1 MHTQRS
7 IICCGQT
14 SHACKQQRPAVNRNI
29 LTSSWV
35 RGPRSPSIPGSSA
48 CWRLRTHGTCY
59 RPPDPAWRD
68 PRLGRCCGAYV
79 TEIWRGGGDHGQTGI
94 AVCECV
100 SVWGGGCEV
109 EQASQLASLCS
120 QAERERGGEGGRGPG
135 IPPRVRRSQCAPS
148 SAPWSDC
155 QKQQSR
161 CRWGSEK
168 GADESLGDS
177 AAEVRHRDG
186 EASGCWGR
194 EETDP

>member
-1 MHTQRS
+1 MGLVVPVFPALQRVDVCVHTGLATGHRTRHGETRGSGAAVGRMSRRS
-7 IICCGQT
+7 AGVVGITG
-14 SHACKQQRPAVNRNI
+14 
-29 LTSSWV
+29 
-35 RGPRSPSIPGSSA
+35 
-48 CWRLRTHGTCY
+48 RLE
-59 RPPDPAWRD
+59 
-68 PRLGRCCGAYV
+68 LL
-79 TEIWRGGGDHGQTGI
+79 
-94 AVCECV
+94 CV
-100 SVWGGGCEV
+100 SVWVCGGGVGCEV

-120 QAERERGGEGGRGPG
+120 QAERERGEEGGRGPG